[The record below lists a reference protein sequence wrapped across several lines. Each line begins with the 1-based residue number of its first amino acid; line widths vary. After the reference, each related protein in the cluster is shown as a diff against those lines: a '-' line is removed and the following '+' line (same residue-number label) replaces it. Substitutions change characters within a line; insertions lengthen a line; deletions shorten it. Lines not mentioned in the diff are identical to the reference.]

1 MKMAENADYH
11 LSYMP
16 LSNERRAIFNE
27 TAA

>member
-1 MKMAENADYH
+1 MAENADYH

-16 LSNERRAIFNE
+16 LADERRAIFNE